1 MNTNLIKWRL
11 QKAKTFF
18 EEGVHLY
25 ENNFFYGSVNR
36 FYYAI
41 FQSIRAILATKELDS
56 SKHSGVLSLFNLH
69 FVKPGL
75 LCKKTSK
82 IATKVFSE
90 RTNADYDDFKVYQ
103 KTEVEQIK
111 SEAETFI
118 NEIQDFLKD
127 YL

>member
-1 MNTNLIKWRL
+1 MNTELIKWRF

-18 EEGVHLY
+18 EGGVYLY
-25 ENNFFYGSVNR
+25 ENDFYFGSVNR

-75 LCKKTSK
+75 LSKNTSK

-90 RTNADYDDFKVYQ
+90 RTNADYDDFKMYQ

-111 SEAETFI
+111 SDTETFI
-118 NEIQDFLKD
+118 NEIRDFLKD